1 MMANRLLPT
10 NFEMNKYG
18 LHARFVI
25 ESDAEFILSL
35 RTNPK
40 LSRYLHSTDNDVTEQ
55 KKWIKKYKEREANGT
70 DYYFIY
76 DSNGEYVGVNRIY
89 NMQDESC
96 TGGSWICNPDVG
108 PAQSIATVLI
118 SRDVMFEVL
127 GFKEELFEVQKGNNQ
142 VLKFHYMMGSELV
155 EENEVEYHL
164 RLKSNEYFTKRE
176 KIIKLLRI

>member
-1 MMANRLLPT
+1 MNRILPP
-10 NFEMNKYG
+10 NFEMNRYG

-40 LSRYLHSTDNDVTEQ
+40 LSKFLHTIDNDVEGQ
-55 KKWIKKYKEREANGT
+55 KKWIKDYKEREIVGA

-89 NMQDESC
+89 NIHDDSC
-96 TGGSWICNPDVG
+96 TGGSWICNPNVG

-127 GFKEELFEVQKGNNQ
+127 GFKEEVFEVQRGNDQ
-142 VLKFHYMMGSELV
+142 VLKFHYMMGAELV
-155 EENEVEYHL
+155 EETEVEYHL
-164 RLKSNEYFTKRE
+164 RLKKENYFSKRD
-176 KIIKLLRI
+176 KIIKLLRIK